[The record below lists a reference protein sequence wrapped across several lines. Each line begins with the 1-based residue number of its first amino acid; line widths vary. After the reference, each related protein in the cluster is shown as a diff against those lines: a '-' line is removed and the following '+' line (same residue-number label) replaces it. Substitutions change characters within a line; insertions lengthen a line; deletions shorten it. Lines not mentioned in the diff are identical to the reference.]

1 MDVARE
7 TGKAAVEVQPPGY
20 PADKEIVQNVPPP
33 VTEMGTV
40 KPAGAAVPTTEQAAE
55 SRDALNPPDVL
66 SGLQTTGAPAFMSPH
81 ERRRELVH
89 LAEDMERVFVD
100 RLAR

>member
-1 MDVARE
+1 
-7 TGKAAVEVQPPGY
+7 
-20 PADKEIVQNVPPP
+20 QNVPPP